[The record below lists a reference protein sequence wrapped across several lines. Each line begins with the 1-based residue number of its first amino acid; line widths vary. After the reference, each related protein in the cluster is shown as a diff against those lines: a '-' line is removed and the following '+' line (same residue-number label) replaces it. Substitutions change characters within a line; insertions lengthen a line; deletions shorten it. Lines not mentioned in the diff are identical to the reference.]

1 MECAFRSAK
10 FFKGDSGPARPEA
23 SYVCPRFRFV
33 LGILTHH
40 PKRTRM
46 KYQMEKIMS
55 GSSLAKK
62 SAPHGERAVT
72 KPVKLPGFLETY
84 RASPFERV
92 AAIRK
97 GVPAAAV
104 AETSKAMGMPQERL
118 YQILRLPR
126 TTVTRKI
133 AENGVLSR
141 EGSERVIGLRKII
154 GQVEQMVG
162 ESGDPEGFNAA
173 EWVSRWLESPS
184 SALGG
189 QKPGELMDTTEGQ
202 ELVSRLIARMQSGA
216 YA

>member
-1 MECAFRSAK
+1 
-10 FFKGDSGPARPEA
+10 
-23 SYVCPRFRFV
+23 
-33 LGILTHH
+33 
-40 PKRTRM
+40 
-46 KYQMEKIMS
+46 MEKIMA

-62 SAPHGERAVT
+62 ALPQGDKPLA

-84 RASPFERV
+84 QASPFERV

-97 GVPAAAV
+97 GLPAAAV

-118 YQILRLPR
+118 YQILQLPR
-126 TTVTRKI
+126 TTVSRKI
-133 AENGVLSR
+133 SENGVLSR
-141 EGSERVIGLRKII
+141 EGSERVIGLRKLI
-154 GQVEQMVG
+154 GQVEQMVV
-162 ESGDPEGFNAA
+162 ESGDPDGFNAA

-202 ELVSRLIARMQSGA
+202 EVVARLIARMQSGA

>member
-1 MECAFRSAK
+1 
-10 FFKGDSGPARPEA
+10 
-23 SYVCPRFRFV
+23 
-33 LGILTHH
+33 
-40 PKRTRM
+40 
-46 KYQMEKIMS
+46 MS

-202 ELVSRLIARMQSGA
+202 ELVSRLIARMQSGSGA
-216 YA
+216 ACFPECIRATRRLSLKLSGAFPLECAASRLIEVQPCPSSRSSSLAPAPPA